1 MTLEQHEQK
10 LKDHDKNKPQKPK
23 GGSSDDL
30 NAKLLVKY
38 GSKQSAIEQTV
49 AVKQGEISIG
59 TVAVHNLRQLKGNI
73 LDIEQKKEDLLS
85 RLSEDPLLVQHGIDA
100 SGLISVT
107 VNTIPLDEVVTQE
120 ENLLEEKRDYIDRA
134 NQLVGKI
141 QILIDKKQEGKTEAE
156 QQYNDYIVEEQKWQ
170 KARTKI
176 IGSAESPKSI
186 EGYKHELK
194 SIKDVYPDR
203 LAQKYKKRREL
214 VTGLL
219 ECMFGK
225 EEAIKDIYSY
235 VQIKAESYAG
245 KLEIPKNEFIE
256 FRQRVEISETFRDTF
271 FSFINQNRTG
281 TFYGTTEGSN
291 QLDNISPVESKIEA
305 LLDLPDRIVRALN
318 HNLES
323 DPEGNDEKYA
333 TKLED
338 QLRKGKT
345 KLKLYNY
352 LYCFDYLDPRF
363 SITYNDKPITKL
375 SPGEKGILL
384 LAFYL
389 LIDDS
394 PLPII
399 IDQPE
404 ENIGNKTIYDR
415 LVRFIKEAKQRRQII
430 IVTHNANLAIVC
442 DADQILYSSMDK
454 ANQNSLSYISGSI
467 EYDPIKGKSIDILE
481 GTKEAFDNRRTKWEI

>member
-1 MTLEQHEQK
+1 
-10 LKDHDKNKPQKPK
+10 
-23 GGSSDDL
+23 
-30 NAKLLVKY
+30 
-38 GSKQSAIEQTV
+38 
-49 AVKQGEISIG
+49 
-59 TVAVHNLRQLKGNI
+59 
-73 LDIEQKKEDLLS
+73 
-85 RLSEDPLLVQHGIDA
+85 
-100 SGLISVT
+100 
-107 VNTIPLDEVVTQE
+107 
-120 ENLLEEKRDYIDRA
+120 
-134 NQLVGKI
+134 
-141 QILIDKKQEGKTEAE
+141 
-156 QQYNDYIVEEQKWQ
+156 
-170 KARTKI
+170 
-176 IGSAESPKSI
+176 
-186 EGYKHELK
+186 
-194 SIKDVYPDR
+194 
-203 LAQKYKKRREL
+203 
-214 VTGLL
+214 
-219 ECMFGK
+219 MFT
-225 EEAIKDIYSY
+225 
-235 VQIKAESYAG
+235 
-245 KLEIPKNEFIE
+245 KNEFIE

-305 LLDLPDRIVRALN
+305 LLDLPDRVVRALN

-323 DPEGNDEKYA
+323 DPEGNEEKYA

-345 KLKLYNY
+345 KLELYNY

-481 GTKEAFDNRRTKWEI
+481 GTKEAFDNRKTKWEI